1 MAPKSLDDVFASP
14 YLPLSRIVFEIEQLG
29 ARAVV
34 SILLKEVVSFFN
46 VGKTMN
52 DTQVAMTCDIIID
65 NYPEY
70 RLEDFKL
77 CFRNAMALKYGKLFD
92 RLDGGIIMEWLSRYA
107 KERNEYVSLSAESSV
122 NEMEN
127 IINDGVFYQD
137 YLLNL
142 QNRVSNGDEEAKGY
156 LDRHLAIQSFL
167 KQPEYA
173 RYKKDREYLRLHG
186 KGETRR

>member
-1 MAPKSLDDVFASP
+1 MAPKSLNDVFASP
-14 YLPLSRIVFEIEQLG
+14 YLPLSRIVLEVEQIG

-34 SILLKEVVSFFN
+34 SILLREVVEFFN

-92 RLDGGIIMEWLSRYA
+92 RLDGGIIMEWLSKYT

-122 NEMEN
+122 YELES
-127 IINDGVFYQD
+127 IVNDGVFYQD

-142 QNRVSNGDEEAKGY
+142 KERVDNGDEEAKGC
-156 LDRHLAIQSFL
+156 LARHLAIQSLL
-167 KQPEYA
+167 KQPEYI
-173 RYKKDREYLRLHG
+173 RYKKDREYQRLHG
-186 KGETRR
+186 KGDTRR

>member
-1 MAPKSLDDVFASP
+1 MAPKSLNDVFASP
-14 YLPLSRIVFEIEQLG
+14 YLPLSRIVLEVDQIG
-29 ARAVV
+29 ARAVI
-34 SILLKEVVSFFN
+34 SILLKEVVEFFN

-77 CFRNAMALKYGKLFD
+77 CFRSAMALKYGKLFD
-92 RLDGGIIMEWLSRYA
+92 RLDGGIIMEWLSRYT

-127 IINDGVFYQD
+127 IVNDGVFYQD
-137 YLLNL
+137 YLLSL
-142 QNRVSNGDEEAKGY
+142 QGRADNGDEEAKGC
-156 LDRHLAIQSFL
+156 LGRHLAIQSFL
-167 KQPEYA
+167 KQPEYI
-173 RYKKDREYLRLHG
+173 RYKKDREYQRLHG